1 MYKILVI
8 ETGEYLYKTNQGR
21 LYSSLKNF
29 AYREKF
35 GKIATY
41 KYKNTIHKIFID
53 GKVNLYIND
62 SLITLNKETKPLFEI
77 VEE

>member
-8 ETGEYLYKTNQGR
+8 ETGEYLYKTDQGR
-21 LYSSLKNF
+21 LYSSLENL

-35 GKIATY
+35 EKIATY